1 MTLSLTDGN
10 RRAQGSAAV
19 LFFTLIKNRV
29 YIIYELL
36 SLEVAGWHTLA
47 CYTSKDTG

>member
-1 MTLSLTDGN
+1 MATAALN
-10 RRAQGSAAV
+10 KSAAV

-36 SLEVAGWHTLA
+36 SLEVAGVARFGVLYLQRYRLTPER
-47 CYTSKDTG
+47 